1 MNYEEAREYLAG
13 IAAKGN
19 LLGLEPIRCLLQE
32 MGNPQNDLNFVH
44 IAGTNGK
51 GSVLAYT
58 ASILEQAGLRVGR
71 YISPTLFSYEE
82 KIQINEE
89 YITKEAV
96 ARLVTEIRRARER
109 AAAQGKPETTIF
121 EVETVLSFLYFR
133 EQICD
138 LVLLE
143 TGMGGREDATNVVER
158 VLVEIIASISMD
170 HMEFL
175 GNTLEEIAWNKAGI
189 IKKNTQVLSD
199 LQQPEAEAVLRR
211 VCRQQQATLYLVDKD
226 QLGSVRYGLEEQ
238 SFDYRGLKNLVIHL
252 AGTCQ
257 IGNAALALETIFA
270 LQREGFSISEEAI
283 RTGLAKTR
291 WPGRFQLLHK
301 NPQVIVDG
309 AHNPQ
314 AAQVLMDAIEKYF
327 PDKKIYYIFGVFSDK
342 EYDKIIRITAKRA
355 EKIFTVETKE
365 NPRALPARLLTEAVQ
380 KVNPAVLTVGDVPKA
395 IDLALQEA
403 GKEDVILIFGSLS
416 FQWEVKNYPF

>member
-32 MGNPQNDLNFVH
+32 MGNPQNELNFVH

-314 AAQVLMDAIEKYF
+314 AAQVLMDAI
-327 PDKKIYYIFGVFSDK
+327 
-342 EYDKIIRITAKRA
+342 
-355 EKIFTVETKE
+355 
-365 NPRALPARLLTEAVQ
+365 
-380 KVNPAVLTVGDVPKA
+380 
-395 IDLALQEA
+395 
-403 GKEDVILIFGSLS
+403 
-416 FQWEVKNYPF
+416 

>member
-1 MNYEEAREYLAG
+1 
-13 IAAKGN
+13 
-19 LLGLEPIRCLLQE
+19 
-32 MGNPQNDLNFVH
+32 
-44 IAGTNGK
+44 
-51 GSVLAYT
+51 
-58 ASILEQAGLRVGR
+58 
-71 YISPTLFSYEE
+71 
-82 KIQINEE
+82 
-89 YITKEAV
+89 
-96 ARLVTEIRRARER
+96 
-109 AAAQGKPETTIF
+109 
-121 EVETVLSFLYFR
+121 
-133 EQICD
+133 
-138 LVLLE
+138 
-143 TGMGGREDATNVVER
+143 
-158 VLVEIIASISMD
+158 
-170 HMEFL
+170 
-175 GNTLEEIAWNKAGI
+175 
-189 IKKNTQVLSD
+189 
-199 LQQPEAEAVLRR
+199 
-211 VCRQQQATLYLVDKD
+211 
-226 QLGSVRYGLEEQ
+226 
-238 SFDYRGLKNLVIHL
+238 YRGLKNLVIHL

-257 IGNAALALETIFA
+257 IGNAALALETIFS